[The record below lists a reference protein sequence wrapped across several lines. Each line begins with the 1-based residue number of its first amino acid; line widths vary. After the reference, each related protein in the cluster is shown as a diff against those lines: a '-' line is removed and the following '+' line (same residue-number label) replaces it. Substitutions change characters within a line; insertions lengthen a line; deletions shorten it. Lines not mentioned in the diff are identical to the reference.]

1 MFSVINA
8 TIACLW
14 LASAGID
21 YSEYC
26 YLWQLKEY
34 RVDRLRDFF
43 STKVGQSYWKRYSI
57 AWRSALALIALLW
70 PVNSV
75 LVLKYALITVF
86 AIDALRGLRAIN
98 ERRLQRPVFTA
109 KAIVVIGA
117 SLLIEAG
124 AFLFTR
130 DWSLI
135 FLLLILRFFIIS
147 LVVQALWLPTNL
159 LKRWYIYRASVAL
172 KRYPKLVVIGVT
184 GSYGKT
190 SVKTFLGQILGSK
203 FRVVTTPKHVNT
215 EIGVARFILSQA
227 LRGAEIFVVEMG
239 AYREGEIKK
248 IARMVQ
254 PTIGILTA
262 INAQHAALFGGIAKI
277 QQAKYELLR
286 ALPKNGLAVVNSD
299 NSYCRAYLSE
309 LSARAVTFGTESE
322 QHPTFFIQSAESGE
336 SGITFAGVLRDRPV
350 RFSAPLIGA
359 HNAMNLAAC
368 ILVGG
373 HLGMTEAEIIGAL
386 ALVSMPERTLKIH
399 HYGIST
405 VIDDSYN
412 SNPDGFLAALDV
424 LSSFSSERRRVVIT
438 RGIIEL
444 GAESKTI
451 HERLGGAIAY
461 VADELIL
468 ITRDFEESLRRG
480 VGPSYKLEIVVKDSA
495 TLLLAYVRSLKEKN
509 CVILLESRLPEVV
522 YNELIGL

>member
-1 MFSVINA
+1 MFSAINILLA
-8 TIACLW
+8 ILW
-14 LASAGID
+14 FISALID

-57 AWRSALALIALLW
+57 AWRSALALLALLW

-75 LVLKYALITVF
+75 LVLKYALIGVF
-86 AIDALRGLRAIN
+86 TIDALRGFRAII
-98 ERRLQRPVFTA
+98 ERRLQRPVFTI
-109 KAIVVIGA
+109 KASVVTGV
-117 SLLIEAG
+117 SLLIESG

-147 LVVQALWLPTNL
+147 LVVQALWLPTNF
-159 LKRWYIYRASVAL
+159 LKRWYIYRASVIL

-190 SVKTFLGQILGSK
+190 SVKTFLGQILGTK

-215 EIGVARFILSQA
+215 EIGVARFILAQPW
-227 LRGAEIFVVEMG
+227 REAEIFVVEMG

-248 IARMVQ
+248 IAQMVR

-262 INAQHAALFGGIAKI
+262 INNQHAALFGGIEKI

-299 NSYCRAYLSE
+299 NPYCRANLRE
-309 LSARAVTFGTESE
+309 LAARVVTFGAASE
-322 QHPTFFIQSAESGE
+322 QHPTFLISSAASEEGR
-336 SGITFAGVLRDRPV
+336 IIFAGVLYDQPV
-350 RFSAPLIGA
+350 HFSAPLVGA
-359 HNAMNLAAC
+359 HNALNLAAC
-368 ILVGG
+368 VLVARHCG
-373 HLGMTEAEIIGAL
+373 LTESEASAAL
-386 ALVSMPERTLKIH
+386 ARVKMPERTLQILAF
-399 HYGIST
+399 GQST

-424 LSSFSSERRRVVIT
+424 LATFSPARRRVVIT

-444 GAESKTI
+444 GTESKVI
-451 HERLGGAIAY
+451 HERLGGAIAD

-468 ITRDFEESLRRG
+468 LTPDFEESFRRG
-480 VGPSYKLEIVVKDSA
+480 VGSGYKLEIKIKNSVAD
-495 TLLLAYVRSLKEKN
+495 LLAYIRFLKEKN
-509 CVILLESRLPEVV
+509 CVILLESRFPEAV
-522 YNELIGL
+522 YQELVNN

>member
-1 MFSVINA
+1 MISPLNFI
-8 TIACLW
+8 IAILW
-14 LASAGID
+14 LISALLD

-43 STKVGQSYWKRYSI
+43 STKTGRAYWQRYGL
-57 AWRSALALIALLW
+57 AWRSVLALAALLW
-70 PVNSV
+70 PVNSA
-75 LVLKYALITVF
+75 LPLKYALIGIF
-86 AIDALRGLRAIN
+86 IIDAARGARAALG
-98 ERRLQRPVFTA
+98 RRWPRPVLTV
-109 KAIVVIGA
+109 KALIVIA
-117 SLLIEAG
+117 TSFFIEIG

-147 LVVQALWLPTNL
+147 LVVQSLRFPTALI
-159 LKRWYIYRASVAL
+159 KRWYIYRAGAAL
-172 KRYPKLVVIGVT
+172 KRSAGLVVIGVT

-215 EIGVARFILSQA
+215 EIGIARFILDQDW
-227 LRGAEIFVVEMG
+227 RGAEIFVVEMG

-248 IARMVQ
+248 IAQMVR
-254 PTIGILTA
+254 PTIGLLTA
-262 INAQHAALFGGIAKI
+262 INAQHAALFGSLEKI

-299 NSYCRAYLSE
+299 NPYCRAHLDE
-309 LSARAVTFGTESE
+309 LSAPVVTFGAEAE
-322 QHPTFFIQSAESGE
+322 QRPTFLIQNAVSQEGK
-336 SGITFAGVLRDRPV
+336 IIFDGVWRGQPV
-350 RFSAPLIGA
+350 NFSAPLVGA

-368 ILVGG
+368 ILTAR
-373 HLGMTEAEIIGAL
+373 HLGLTESQIQSGL
-386 ALVSMPERTLKIH
+386 TLVSMPEQTLKIYS
-399 HYGIST
+399 YGQSSI
-405 VIDDSYN
+405 IDDSYN
-412 SNPDGFLAALDV
+412 ANPDGFLAALEV
-424 LSSFSSERRRVVIT
+424 LSSFPSARRRLVIT

-444 GAESKTI
+444 GAESDNI

-461 VADELIL
+461 AADELIL
-468 ITRDFEESLRRG
+468 VTPDFADDLRRG
-480 VGPSYKLEIVVKDSA
+480 VGLKYKLKIMVKDSVDD
-495 TLLLAYVRSLKEKN
+495 LLAYVRSLKAKN

-522 YNELIGL
+522 YKEISGL